1 MFKANV
7 RVVSVLFY
15 FVLSKCD
22 EWLSFPVMAVTT
34 EASTT
39 DVGTEV
45 SSTEAGTTEA
55 GTTGKIFN

>member
-1 MFKANV
+1 
-7 RVVSVLFY
+7 
-15 FVLSKCD
+15 
-22 EWLSFPVMAVTT
+22 MAVTT

-55 GTTGKIFN
+55 GTTGKILIDSCILQSWPSIPGKVVNDNLDILFV